1 MPGDLFEN
9 YVCFFDAFENNF
21 GIKREFTIYLKE
33 SCWFA
38 SDQHFSS
45 EYFHKVLLVKKI

>member
-21 GIKREFTIYLKE
+21 GIEHKFPKYLNE
-33 SCWFA
+33 SCRFA

-45 EYFHKVLLVKKI
+45 EYFHKDLLVKKI